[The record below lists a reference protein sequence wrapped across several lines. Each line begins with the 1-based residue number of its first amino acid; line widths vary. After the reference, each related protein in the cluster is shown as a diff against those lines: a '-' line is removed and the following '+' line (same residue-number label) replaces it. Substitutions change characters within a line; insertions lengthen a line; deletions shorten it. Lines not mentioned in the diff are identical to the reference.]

1 MIYLRQKMNSTS
13 TKAYTNDYES
23 PESNSIFE
31 ICKRK
36 KTKRLLRNIEIPPFN
51 IDSDV
56 KREEKTLPKIK
67 FSFFEHFAAN
77 DQRCKYTIK
86 SSLF

>member
-1 MIYLRQKMNSTS
+1 MNSTS
-13 TKAYTNDYES
+13 TKAYSNDYES
-23 PESNSIFE
+23 PERNNIFE

-51 IDSDV
+51 IDCDV

-67 FSFFEHFAAN
+67 FSFFEHIAAN
-77 DQRCKYTIK
+77 AQSCKYKIK